1 MLAQAGRTQGIRR
14 LRPLAVPLDEVREV
28 LDAPDA
34 LVRDRL
40 LLHRARLDAR
50 AAELR
55 AIVAQLS
62 LLIEGKETLVPD
74 SDKVMVR
81 LELDVEE
88 VPDQRALVV
97 RDRVHADDMSTV
109 VPRQI
114 EEVRAHLKELG
125 VASPGPPFCVCL
137 FPDEDGML
145 QSTSGSPVADDV
157 PGNGRIESVV
167 LPPTRALVMRHV
179 GPYEELSRSYRLMS
193 EVMSEHGL
201 PPVGDPRE
209 VYVTD
214 PEKTPDPKDY
224 ETVIVW
230 PIGTEGRLDSTR
242 DCLGK
247 RREANA

>member
-1 MLAQAGRTQGIRR
+1 MLAQARRAQGIRR

-34 LVRDRL
+34 LLRDRL
-40 LLHRARLDAR
+40 LLHRTRLEARG
-50 AAELR
+50 ELN
-55 AIVAQLS
+55 AIVAQLT

-97 RDRVHADDMSTV
+97 RERVHADDMSTV

-125 VASPGPPFCVCL
+125 VASPGPPFCVCP

-145 QSTSGSPVADDV
+145 VSASGWPVADDV
-157 PGNGRIESVV
+157 PRERTDRVGR
-167 LPPTRALVMRHV
+167 PPADPGARDEARRALRGAVAV
-179 GPYEELSRSYRLMS
+179 VPAD
-193 EVMSEHGL
+193 V
-201 PPVGDPRE
+201 
-209 VYVTD
+209 
-214 PEKTPDPKDY
+214 
-224 ETVIVW
+224 
-230 PIGTEGRLDSTR
+230 
-242 DCLGK
+242 
-247 RREANA
+247 